1 MKGFVT
7 FEGCEGV
14 GKSTQIRLL
23 REYLEGEKKDFVL
36 TREPGGSRLA
46 EKIRAVILDAGNA
59 EMCDPC
65 EALLYAA
72 ARAQHLHEIIIPALK
87 AGKLVICDRYTD
99 STYAYQGF
107 AKGLGRAW
115 IDELNRLSVGEYTP
129 ELTIFLDLDPT
140 SAFARKGGRDE
151 GDRLEMLGADF
162 HKKVY
167 QGYLLLAERDPE
179 RFVRVDA
186 SGSKQQ
192 THEKVL
198 VLLRARGLI

>member
-23 REYLEGEKKDFVL
+23 KEYLEQEKKDFVL
-36 TREPGGSRLA
+36 TREPGGSLLA
-46 EKIRAVILDAGNA
+46 EKIRAVILDAKNA

-87 AGKLVICDRYTD
+87 AGKLVICDRYVD

-107 AKGLGRAW
+107 AKGLGREW
-115 IDELNRLSVGEYTP
+115 IDQLNRLSVGEYLP
-129 ELTIFLDLDPT
+129 ELTVFLDLDPT

-151 GDRLEMLGADF
+151 GDRLEMLGNEF

-167 QGYLLLAERDPE
+167 QGYCLIAERHPD

-186 SGSKQQ
+186 SGSKWE
-192 THEKVL
+192 THQKVL
-198 VLLRARGLI
+198 DVLRSRNLI